1 MKIYLKSKRL
11 ILVPFNSYEPSKQYL
26 KWLKDKEIT
35 KYIVKSSKNRKEDVV
50 EFLKEMDTSRNFF
63 FKIEYKNNYIGNLRI
78 GPLDYKKLSSKYGI
92 MIGNKIYH
100 GLGLAQEATKLAE
113 NFIFKFLNF
122 KKMEFECIV
131 ENKPALNIYRKLNFN
146 EKKIKKKIR
155 INNNIF
161 SQVLFYKYDK

>member
-1 MKIYLKSKRL
+1 MNISLKSKRL
-11 ILVPFNSYEPSKQYL
+11 TLVHFNSLKPSKQYL
-26 KWLKDKEIT
+26 KWLNDKEIT
-35 KYIVKSSKNRKEDVV
+35 KYIVKSSKNKKKDVI
-50 EFLKEMDTSRNFF
+50 EFLKEMSTSRNFF
-63 FKIEYKNNYIGNLRI
+63 FKIKYNNNHIGNLRI
-78 GPLDYKKLSSKYGI
+78 GPLDYKNLSSKYGI
-92 MIGNKIYH
+92 MIGNKKYH

-146 EKKIKKKIR
+146 EKKIKRKIR

-161 SQVLFYKYDK
+161 SQILFFKYDK